1 MSDKKVIELKHVG
14 KTYYMNGGLSQEVLK
29 DINIDIYEGEFVA
42 IMGHSGSGKST
53 LMNIIGCLDKATS
66 GSYFLDGHEVSKMN
80 DNQLAYLRN
89 KYIGFVFQ
97 SFNLLMRRSIV
108 DNVSLPLI
116 YAGKK
121 EKERR
126 QIAMEYIKKMKLD
139 GNENRI
145 PNQLS
150 GGMQQRV
157 AIARALAAEP
167 TLLLADEPTGN
178 LDTATGDKIMELFC
192 DLHSQGKTIVLVT
205 HEFQIASYATRL
217 IRIVD
222 GRKEF
227 DGLVKYYAHN
237 EVGNK

>member
-1 MSDKKVIELKHVG
+1 MPKKVIELKNIG
-14 KTYYMNGGLSQEVLK
+14 KTYYMSGGLSQEVLK
-29 DINIDIYEGEFVA
+29 DINIDIYEGDFVA

-53 LMNIIGCLDKATS
+53 LMNKATA
-66 GSYFLDGHEVSKMN
+66 GSYLLDGHEVSKMN
-80 DNQLAYLRN
+80 DNQLAFLRN

-121 EKERR
+121 EKERKA
-126 QIAMEYIKKMKLD
+126 IAMEYIKKMKLE
-139 GNENRI
+139 GNENRV

-192 DLHSQGKTIVLVT
+192 ELHSQGKTIVLVT

-222 GRKEF
+222 GRKEY
-227 DGLVKYYAHN
+227 DGLVKDYAHN